1 LKLFEIINGI
11 NNYSAII
18 FLSAAIL
25 TEQNATC
32 LDRSSTYLLP
42 TWGLAMQLIIMRHG
56 QAIGHAR
63 TDEARALT
71 EQGRHD
77 AHAVG
82 NWLIEND
89 YSADV
94 VLVSPYLRA
103 QQTAEQVLNQLP
115 KWPKEDVSWI
125 TPEDAPMAVIQRLAK
140 RSESSIMLVSHQP
153 LVGELLRL
161 LIGDR
166 DADLIAFSPA
176 TLVVLEGDMI
186 AVESMQLVAVC
197 A

>member
-1 LKLFEIINGI
+1 
-11 NNYSAII
+11 
-18 FLSAAIL
+18 
-25 TEQNATC
+25 
-32 LDRSSTYLLP
+32 
-42 TWGLAMQLIIMRHG
+42 MQLIIMRHG

-63 TDEARALT
+63 TDEERALT

-115 KWPKEDVSWI
+115 KWQKEDVSWI
-125 TPEDAPMAVIQRLAK
+125 TPEDAPMAVIQQLAK

-186 AVESMQLVAVC
+186 AADSMQLVAVC
-197 A
+197 CPS